1 MAQKSFGVALPV
13 GVEGRFDE
21 QHHFE
26 AGAVSLLDDA
36 TCGTEH
42 STAVHIAV
50 KDIKADAYGIES
62 PRGNG
67 VEMLF
72 DGVAV
77 IVIGWHHLE

>member
-13 GVEGRFDE
+13 GVEGRLDE

-26 AGAVSLLDDA
+26 AGAVGLLYCA

-42 STAVHIAV
+42 RGAIHILV
-50 KDIKADAYGIES
+50 KHIETDTQSIES